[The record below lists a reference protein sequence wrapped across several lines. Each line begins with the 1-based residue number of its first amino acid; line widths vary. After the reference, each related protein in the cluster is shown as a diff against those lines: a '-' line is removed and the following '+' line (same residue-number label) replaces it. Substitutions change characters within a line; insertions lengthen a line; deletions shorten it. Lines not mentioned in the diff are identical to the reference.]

1 MCLCVCNTYYVVVGL
16 LSPPSRQELFL
27 LLLLLNRPRVCVST
41 SSSSSSVLTHTTQ
54 QMAKKKG
61 ILASVCSFSHTSQSG
76 IVCSCIVI
84 QYCLPGLPTLVC
96 RCDVNVNSLSHSLFR
111 LGRLRC
117 AQADMGR
124 LAFHS
129 CNAGQST
136 LTHSL
141 SLFLSFSY
149 FPGTAFELNGAQING
164 RGRHVCVCVFVCAG
178 QCEWLYLIQ

>member
-27 LLLLLNRPRVCVST
+27 FLLLLNRPRVCVST

-96 RCDVNVNSLSHSLFR
+96 RCDVNVNSLSLTFSSWAPSMCTGRHGQTGIPFMQCRAVHS
-111 LGRLRC
+111 
-117 AQADMGR
+117 
-124 LAFHS
+124 
-129 CNAGQST
+129 
-136 LTHSL
+136 HSL
-141 SLFLSFSY
+141 SFPLPLFLLFS
-149 FPGTAFELNGAQING
+149 GHSI
-164 RGRHVCVCVFVCAG
+164 
-178 QCEWLYLIQ
+178 